1 MCRVLVIDD
10 ETWGGGN
17 IPGML
22 RSAGHTVLEAS
33 SGKEGLRLYEEQGAE
48 VVVFNLVS
56 SEGHGLDSIVELCST
71 HPGARIIATA
81 DAIPEQWPPLQVAAF
96 MGNVRT
102 LKRPLTVQALESAIR
117 RALEN

>member
-22 RSAGHTVLEAS
+22 RGAGHTVLEAS
-33 SGKEGLRLYEEQGAE
+33 SGKAGLKLYEEQGAE

-56 SEGHGLDSIVELCST
+56 TEGRGLDTIVELCST
-71 HPGARIIATA
+71 HPGARVIATS
-81 DAIPEQWPPLQVAAF
+81 DAIPDQWPPLQVAAF
-96 MGNVRT
+96 MGKVRT